1 MLSWIFVNRTTF
13 LQVSRVTYGSIR
25 SIRSHRLNLHT
36 VLKNIYL
43 KNISDAWMFLLYA
56 KKIDLTRGIEQV
68 NDLVYQ
74 QKLMEG
80 NHCSSPWTLLF
91 KCCSLERRWIVLH
104 RGLDQTFPTLKKD
117 IHLRQSCKIN

>member
-1 MLSWIFVNRTTF
+1 MDPSGQLGHI
-13 LQVSRVTYGSIR
+13 GSI
-25 SIRSHRLNLHT
+25 ST

-80 NHCSSPWTLLF
+80 NHCSSP
-91 KCCSLERRWIVLH
+91 
-104 RGLDQTFPTLKKD
+104 
-117 IHLRQSCKIN
+117 